1 MTTYSYTLTEYNVDE
16 PWLIASTARDS
27 VELDDGEDF
36 YAWAHEHW
44 PSASL
49 RREAGSSA
57 VSLGSSRLSA
67 QGLRTFRRQRPT

>member
-44 PSASL
+44 PSP
-49 RREAGSSA
+49 RYG
-57 VSLGSSRLSA
+57 VRLDR
-67 QGLRTFRRQRPT
+67 QPFRWAARG